1 MGRGAPLP
9 PSEGFAVEGKL
20 LRVHSGVMLR
30 PASLLVLLALAT
42 TACAPRPSSPDGSTA
57 DAATADGATS
67 AVPYAYFGLDLVRI
81 ELVQPQTTT
90 VTAQLWSDEPPPTF
104 PMRVTMHEGEC
115 DLLETNIPFCPT
127 RCSSDEVCVA
137 DGVCKRRPSLL
148 ALGAVTLNGLRRVD
162 MASTSA
168 LVAGTAGLTVPGEQL
183 QYPPFAAGESVR
195 WDIAA
200 SPAFE
205 ALTVELPAID
215 EMRVLSLEP
224 HSAPQQ
230 PLDVRWEPP
239 RAPAPEGQ
247 RVIVAMDFTHHAGLR
262 GTISCTT
269 DDDGSFT
276 IPASVITGLH
286 ALGTAGWPALFVTR
300 TLRRDRMVGS
310 TRARF
315 EIRSEKE
322 LYVAID
328 GLISCRDDSDC
339 PAGRTCQSN
348 FTCTR

>member
-1 MGRGAPLP
+1 
-9 PSEGFAVEGKL
+9 
-20 LRVHSGVMLR
+20 MLR
-30 PASLLVLLALAT
+30 TTLLVTALALAS
-42 TACAPRPSSPDGSTA
+42 TACAPRASNGNPDGSSS
-57 DAATADGATS
+57 DASSDGAVST
-67 AVPYAYFGLDLVRI
+67 APYAYFGLDLVRI

-90 VTAQLWSDEPPPTF
+90 VTAQLWSDEPAPTF
-104 PMRVTMHEGEC
+104 PMRATMREGEC
-115 DLLETNIPFCPT
+115 ELLETSIPFCPT

-148 ALGAVTLNGLRRVD
+148 ALGAVTLSGLRRVD

-168 LVAGTAGLTVPGEQL
+168 LTAATAGLTVPGEQL
-183 QYPPFAAGESVR
+183 VYPPFSAGETVR
-195 WDIAA
+195 WDIAP
-200 SPAFE
+200 SPALD
-205 ALTVELPAID
+205 AMTVELPAID

-224 HSAPQQ
+224 RSAPNQ

-239 RAPAPEGQ
+239 RSPAPEGQ
-247 RVIVAMDFTHHAGLR
+247 RVLVSMDFTHHAGLR
-262 GTISCTT
+262 GMISCAT
-269 DDDGSFT
+269 DDDGAFT
-276 IPASVITGLH
+276 IPAALVTGLH
-286 ALGTAGWPALFVTR
+286 ALGAAGWPALFVTR
-300 TLRRDRMVGS
+300 TLRRDRTAGA

-328 GLISCRDDSDC
+328 GLISCRDDSAC